1 MCVKYFR
8 VINRF
13 FVINR
18 FLRSI
23 YFGMINRFSWVIK
36 YFYMINRFS
45 WVIKYFYMINNFGM
59 INRFSWVIK
68 YFYMINNFGMINR
81 FSWVIKYFYM
91 INNFG
96 MINIFL
102 RVIEYFLCNQPIFEW
117 SDISMI
123 EYFSDQYILVW
134 SIDFHEWSIIFMTIN
149 NFYVINIFLRVIEYF

>member
-36 YFYMINRFS
+36 YFY
-45 WVIKYFYMINNFGM
+45 M